1 VTGGATGAAQAA
13 REAQKTGGPGVKS
26 REARSAALDL
36 LDAPAAVRRQV
47 IAGLAQ
53 RDQEFIFRETLRE
66 TGSLYGQW
74 HDAPVFFIEDV
85 LGETLWRKQQEV
97 ADACVTF
104 KRIAVPAGFGVGK
117 TFLAGRIVA
126 WAGAVNPVGTMVIVS
141 TATRFRQVR
150 YQMWPHIRT
159 AVSKGALP
167 GETDT
172 TQWRA
177 PDLHG
182 IDKVI
187 AYGFSAPDNDE
198 AAMQGIH
205 GTPKL
210 FLVVDEAGGIS
221 RLIGRGTNNL
231 LTGDATMLAIG
242 NPAMN
247 DPGSWFESLCAEGE
261 DSAEPT
267 TTTIR
272 ISTLDSP
279 AITGEPSPI
288 CRACVPNMDGHT
300 IAGGNPSHLP
310 DQEWYERTMRE
321 YGDPSHPYI
330 VAKVMALFPK
340 DSGNKIIPASWIE
353 LARKR
358 DDPDLADPAV
368 AAEYVRLDQLGIEG
382 ETEPHVV
389 KRGAWVRLG
398 ADIAADGGD
407 EFAISRSIG
416 DLVHTRH
423 VSSGAQNADAMK
435 VSERILEEIQ
445 QAERLAAALGSRDKI
460 RVKVDTIGLGWG
472 VVGNLKRWAEVGRHS
487 AEIVAVN
494 VAESPEAEDDQSTM
508 RPANK
513 RAELWL
519 AGRSLLQ
526 PDPSTEVGRLRLKTD
541 DKTGAQLGTPNLGY
555 NATGMVLVESKKS
568 MKARKVSSPDRAESL
583 LLAIYEPFG
592 LNRRRGRGTGLI
604 QG

>member
-1 VTGGATGAAQAA
+1 MTGGATGAAQAA
-13 REAQKTGGPGVKS
+13 HEAQKSDGPGVKS
-26 REARSAALDL
+26 REARSAALNL
-36 LDAPAAVRRQV
+36 LDAPAAVRRRV
-47 IAGLAQ
+47 IAGLTQ

-97 ADACVTF
+97 ADACVTH
-104 KRIAVPAGFGVGK
+104 KRVAVPAGFGVGK

-159 AVSKGALP
+159 AIAKGKLP

-177 PDLHG
+177 PDLYG
-182 IDKVI
+182 KDVI
-187 AYGFSAPDNDE
+187 VAYGFSAPDNDE

-221 RLIGRGTNNL
+221 RMIGRGTNNL

-247 DPGSWFESLCAEGE
+247 DPGSWFETLCAEGE

-272 ISTLDSP
+272 IATHDSP
-279 AITGEPSPI
+279 AITGEPTPI
-288 CRACVPNMDGHT
+288 CRACVPNLDGHT
-300 IAGGNPSHLP
+300 IAGGNPPHLP
-310 DQEWYERTMRE
+310 DKDWLDRTMRE
-321 YGDPSHPYI
+321 YGDPNHPYI
-330 VAKVMALFPK
+330 VAKVNALFPK

-353 LARKR
+353 VGRKR
-358 DDPDLADPAV
+358 DEPDGDG
-368 AAEYVRLDQLGIEG
+368 YVRLNKLGLEG
-382 ETEPHVV
+382 ETDPYLV
-389 KRGAWVRLG
+389 KPGSWVRLG
-398 ADIAADGGD
+398 VDIAADGGD
-407 EFAISRSIG
+407 EFVISRAIG
-416 DLVHTRH
+416 DLAHTRH
-423 VSSGAQNADAMK
+423 VSSGSQNADSMV
-435 VSERILEEIQ
+435 VSERVLEEIH
-445 QAERLAAALGSRDKI
+445 QAERLAAALGSRDPV
-460 RVKVDTIGLGWG
+460 RVKIDTIGLGWG
-472 VVGNLKRWAEVGRHS
+472 VVGNLKRWADVGRHS
-487 AEIVAVN
+487 AQIVAVN
-494 VAESPEAEDDQSTM
+494 VAEAPEREDDQTTM

-519 AGRSLLQ
+519 AGRSVLQ
-526 PDPSTEVGRLRLKTD
+526 PDPSTEVGRLRLMVD
-541 DKTGAQLGTPNLGY
+541 DKTGAQLGTPNLLY
-555 NATGMVLVESKKS
+555 NAAGMVLVESKKS
-568 MKARKVSSPDRAESL
+568 MKARKVSSPDRAEAL
-583 LLAIYEPFG
+583 LLSIYEPFRVTR
-592 LNRRRGRGTGLI
+592 RRRGRGLI